1 MDVCA
6 YVCPFLNEKCILGV
20 IPYARQAP
28 INLHCYPQSIYLLFI
43 HSLLHWR
50 AKKKLYI
57 FFFFHLDWFLGED
70 KVKDE
75 VFKLF

>member
-43 HSLLHWR
+43 HSLLHWG
-50 AKKKLYI
+50 AKKKYI
-57 FFFFHLDWFLGED
+57 FFALRLVLGED
-70 KVKDE
+70 KVKNE

>member
-50 AKKKLYI
+50 AKKKYI
-57 FFFFHLDWFLGED
+57 FSLRLVLGED